1 MNNSTNI
8 AVEVLRCETQ
18 NHLSITDY
26 FIDFK
31 CFWDELVN
39 YDPYP
44 EYSCGA
50 MKILDEK
57 NDYDYVMR
65 FLMGLN
71 ENYSTI
77 RSQIEAT
84 ALYLTFGC
92 NGSYLNS
99 NSNGGSRFNSAYR
112 GNYRNDKGMSTIS
125 ANQVEL
131 LLLVVHPVLLRL

>member
-1 MNNSTNI
+1 MYAERVYNMSCRSKFEI
-8 AVEVLRCETQ
+8 LHVSQ

-31 CFWDELVN
+31 CVWNELVN

-77 RSQIEAT
+77 RSKVLMSNPIPDINYINSLVIQEQRQKSINNAG
-84 ALYLTFGC
+84 ASS
-92 NGSYLNS
+92 GSN
-99 NSNGGSRFNSAYR
+99 N
-112 GNYRNDKGMSTIS
+112 
-125 ANQVEL
+125 V
-131 LLLVVHPVLLRL
+131 

>member
-1 MNNSTNI
+1 MYAERVYNMICRSKFEI
-8 AVEVLRCETQ
+8 LHVSQ

-31 CFWDELVN
+31 CVWNELVN

-77 RSQIEAT
+77 RSKV
-84 ALYLTFGC
+84 L
-92 NGSYLNS
+92 
-99 NSNGGSRFNSAYR
+99 
-112 GNYRNDKGMSTIS
+112 MSTPIPDINYINS
-125 ANQVEL
+125 
-131 LLLVVHPVLLRL
+131 LVIQEQRQKSINNAGASSGSNNV

>member
-18 NHLSITDY
+18 VYFYFSIEASSFISKNSLKNKGKKGATHVCRKSVQYELQKQIWNFTCFSKSSSITDY

-31 CFWDELVN
+31 CVWNELVN

-57 NDYDYVMR
+57 NDYEYVMR

-77 RSQIEAT
+77 RSKV
-84 ALYLTFGC
+84 LM
-92 NGSYLNS
+92 S
-99 NSNGGSRFNSAYR
+99 NPIPDIN
-112 GNYRNDKGMSTIS
+112 
-125 ANQVEL
+125 
-131 LLLVVHPVLLRL
+131 

>member
-1 MNNSTNI
+1 MYAERVYNMSCRSKFEI
-8 AVEVLRCETQ
+8 SHVSQ

-31 CFWDELVN
+31 CVWNELVN

-57 NDYDYVMR
+57 NDCDYVMR
-65 FLMGLN
+65 FLIGLN

-77 RSQIEAT
+77 RSQV
-84 ALYLTFGC
+84 LM
-92 NGSYLNS
+92 S
-99 NSNGGSRFNSAYR
+99 NPIPDRYQLDQFTCDSRRKTKEY
-112 GNYRNDKGMSTIS
+112 
-125 ANQVEL
+125 QL
-131 LLLVVHPVLLRL
+131 CWC